1 LPVLLHPPGQLP
13 QHLGGQSAACR
24 PVAPTPRPAWPAA
37 RLLIEKQEEFCQK
50 PLVRENALG
59 SNGLKI
65 LSRKPAMAFQ
75 RIVSDGRY

>member
-1 LPVLLHPPGQLP
+1 LL
-13 QHLGGQSAACR
+13 AAAGKTFLCLR
-24 PVAPTPRPAWPAA
+24 LRPAPNHSAGCANTAPGPPA

-75 RIVSDGRY
+75 RIVSDGHY